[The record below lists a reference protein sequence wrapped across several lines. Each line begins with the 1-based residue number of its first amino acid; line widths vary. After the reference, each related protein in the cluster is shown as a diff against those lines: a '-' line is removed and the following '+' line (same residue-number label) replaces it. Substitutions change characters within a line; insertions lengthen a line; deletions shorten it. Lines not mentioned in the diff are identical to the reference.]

1 MTNERLRALMAE
13 NGVTVETLMHTVG
26 VDRKTVER
34 WIATGRTPHRTHRLR
49 AAALLGRDETWIW
62 PAAVSRRVV
71 HAASESELVAL
82 YPSRGAVPSEVWHE
96 CVASAREHIDL
107 LAFAGSFLH
116 DVVPD
121 FAALVRERARAGVQ
135 VRLLFGDP
143 DSEAV
148 ALRGAE
154 EGIGDLLSA
163 RVRLTWSY
171 CDPLVATPGVEA
183 REHGATLYASLF
195 RFDSTVFVNPHAF
208 GAAASQ
214 SPVMQLHR
222 VPAGRLVDHYLSSFD
237 RTWASARVRRPH
249 DDLSVV
255 T

>member
-1 MTNERLRALMAE
+1 MTNERLRTLMAE
-13 NGVTVETLMHTVG
+13 QGVTVDALMQSVG

-49 AAALLGRDETWIW
+49 AAALLGRDESYIW
-62 PAAVSRRVV
+62 PAAVSRRLV
-71 HAASESELVAL
+71 ASASESELVAL
-82 YPSRGAVPSEVWHE
+82 YPSRGAVPSDSWRE
-96 CVASAREHIDL
+96 CLASAREQVDL

-116 DVVPD
+116 DVIPD
-121 FAALVRERARAGVQ
+121 FVALVTERAAAGVR

-143 DSEAV
+143 ESAAV
-148 ALRGAE
+148 ALRGEE

-171 CDPLVATPGVEA
+171 CDPLIVTPGVEA

-195 RFDSTVFVNPHAF
+195 RFDSTVFVNPHAY
-208 GAAASQ
+208 GIAASQ
-214 SPVMQLHR
+214 SPVLQLHR
-222 VPAGRLVDHYLSSFD
+222 VPGGRLVEHYLGSLE
-237 RTWASARVRRPH
+237 RTWASARVRAPR
-249 DDLSVV
+249 DLSLA

>member
-13 NGVTVETLMHTVG
+13 QGVTVEALMETVG

-49 AAALLGRDETWIW
+49 AAALLGRDETYIW
-62 PAAVSRRVV
+62 PAAVTRRVV
-71 HAASESELVAL
+71 GAASESELVAL
-82 YPSRGAVPSEVWHE
+82 YPSRGAVPSDVWRE
-96 CVASAREHIDL
+96 SFASAQHQIDV

-116 DVVPD
+116 DVIPD
-121 FAALVRERARAGVQ
+121 FTALVTERAAAGVQ

-143 DSEAV
+143 ESDAV
-148 ALRGAE
+148 ALRGDE

-171 CDPLVATPGVEA
+171 CDPLLATPGVEA

-195 RFDSTVFVNPHAF
+195 RFDSTVFVNPHAY
-208 GAAASQ
+208 GIAASQ
-214 SPVMQLHR
+214 SPVLQLHR
-222 VPAGRLVDHYLSSFD
+222 VPGGRLVEHYLGSLE
-237 RTWASARVRRPH
+237 RTWLGATVRASRG
-249 DDLSVV
+249 LSLA